1 MTPDFRNKL
10 GAAAL
15 TKPMKILV
23 ALTLT
28 FAASPAL
35 SASPVEGTWSNPA
48 GSVVV
53 RIAPCGG
60 GALCGRVIKASP
72 NAQANAAAGGTP
84 HLIGTEL
91 MSGFQQ
97 TGEGAWHG
105 EIFVPDA
112 NRRAEADLHLLG
124 PRTLEVEGCALGGL
138 LCKSQQWHR
147 VSAPP
152 ARPARRR

>member
-1 MTPDFRNKL
+1 MRNKL
-10 GAAAL
+10 GTVAIYRPMKVFAPLAVLFAAA
-15 TKPMKILV
+15 
-23 ALTLT
+23 
-28 FAASPAL
+28 PAL
-35 SASPVEGTWSNPA
+35 AASPVEGNWANPN

-72 NAQANAAAGGTP
+72 GAQANAAAGGTP
-84 HLIGTEL
+84 NLIGTEL

-124 PRTLEVEGCALGGL
+124 ARTLEVQGCALGGL